1 MRLRREDN
9 NNPWMA
15 YTDLGVAL
23 VSLFILAFVAMA
35 TLKEQKA
42 EDLTRTEEEV
52 LSCQEEMRKIASERN
67 ALLSKSLHT
76 SIEAGLIALEDG
88 KIQIQASFLF
98 PINGADLT
106 PEGVRVIQGIS
117 KGLLDVI
124 GESDVI
130 MVSGFTD
137 DTPVKS
143 ATYTNWNL
151 STERAVNVVKTL
163 IKQGF
168 PADRLFAAGFGEY
181 QPKYPNDSEEHR
193 RLNRRVEIGVT
204 PLQKMDDSVP
214 AKNDASKK
222 DGSAKK
228 NVSAKKGK

>member
-1 MRLRREDN
+1 MRLRREEN

-117 KGLLDVI
+117 KGLLDVLS
-124 GESDVI
+124 ESDVI

-204 PLQKMDDSVP
+204 PLQKMERDE
-214 AKNDASKK
+214 KK
-222 DGSAKK
+222 AD
-228 NVSAKKGK
+228 

>member
-1 MRLRREDN
+1 MRRNRDEN
-9 NNPWMA
+9 SNPWMA

-52 LSCQEEMRKIASERN
+52 LSCQEEMRKIAAERN
-67 ALLSKSLHT
+67 ALLSKSLQT

-98 PINGADLT
+98 PINGANLT
-106 PEGVRVIQGIS
+106 PEGERVIQGIS
-117 KGLLDVI
+117 KGLL
-124 GESDVI
+124 EAMSPEDVI

-137 DTPVKS
+137 DIPFSGSTS
-143 ATYTNWNL
+143 YTNWNL

-163 IKQGF
+163 IAQGF
-168 PADRLFAAGFGEY
+168 PPDRLFAAGFGEHM
-181 QPKYPNDSEEHR
+181 PKYPNDSEEHR

-204 PLQKMDDSVP
+204 PLQKMTQE
-214 AKNDASKK
+214 
-222 DGSAKK
+222 
-228 NVSAKKGK
+228 

>member
-1 MRLRREDN
+1 MRFRREEN

-67 ALLSKSLHT
+67 ALLSQSLKS
-76 SIEAGLIALEDG
+76 SIEKGLIALEDG

-98 PINGADLT
+98 PINGANLT
-106 PEGVRVIQGIS
+106 KEGEGVIRGIS
-117 KGLLDVI
+117 KGLL
-124 GESDVI
+124 ESLDSTDVI

-137 DTPVKS
+137 DIPFSGSTS
-143 ATYTNWNL
+143 YTNSNL
-151 STERAVNVVKTL
+151 SAERAVNVVKML
-163 IKQGF
+163 VKMGF
-168 PADRLFAAGFGEY
+168 PPDRLFAAGFGEHR
-181 QPKYPNDSEEHR
+181 PKYPNDSEEHR

-204 PLQKMDDSVP
+204 PLQSNNGKGSEP
-214 AKNDASKK
+214 ADKTVKVE
-222 DGSAKK
+222 GTR
-228 NVSAKKGK
+228 

>member
-1 MRLRREDN
+1 MRLRRDEN
-9 NNPWMA
+9 TNPWMA
-15 YTDLGVAL
+15 YTDLGIAL

-67 ALLSKSLHT
+67 ALLAKSLQT
-76 SIEAGLIALEDG
+76 SIEAGLIALDDG

-98 PINGADLT
+98 PTSGANLT
-106 PEGVRVIQGIS
+106 DEGVSVIKGIS
-117 KGLLDVI
+117 KGLLDALDT
-124 GESDVI
+124 GDVV

-143 ATYTNWNL
+143 KTYTNWNL

-163 IKQGF
+163 IAQGF
-168 PADRLFAAGFGEY
+168 PPDRLFAAGFGEHM
-181 QPKYPNDSEEHR
+181 PKYPNDSEEHR

-204 PLQKMDDSVP
+204 PLQKSTQE
-214 AKNDASKK
+214 
-222 DGSAKK
+222 
-228 NVSAKKGK
+228 

>member
-1 MRLRREDN
+1 MRFRREEN

-67 ALLSKSLHT
+67 ALLSKSLKS
-76 SIEAGLIALEDG
+76 SIEKGLIALEDG

-106 PEGVRVIQGIS
+106 AEGVRVIEGIS
-117 KGLLDVI
+117 KGLLDVL

-143 ATYTNWNL
+143 STYTNWNL

-163 IKQGF
+163 IAQGF
-168 PADRLFAAGFGEY
+168 PPDRLFAAGFGEF
-181 QPKYPNDSEEHR
+181 QPKYPNDSDEHR

-204 PLQKMDDSVP
+204 PLQKSSYEERKV
-214 AKNDASKK
+214 K
-222 DGSAKK
+222 
-228 NVSAKKGK
+228 

>member
-1 MRLRREDN
+1 MSRNREEN
-9 NNPWMA
+9 SNPWMA

-52 LSCQEEMRKIASERN
+52 LTCQEEMRKIAAERN
-67 ALLSKSLHT
+67 ALLSKSLQT

-98 PINGADLT
+98 PTNGANLT
-106 PEGVRVIQGIS
+106 QEGIGVIKGIS
-117 KGLLDVI
+117 KGLLDALDT
-124 GESDVI
+124 GDVI

-137 DTPVKS
+137 DIPFSGST
-143 ATYTNWNL
+143 TYTNWNL

-163 IKQGF
+163 IKEGF
-168 PADRLFAAGFGEY
+168 PSDRLFAAGFGEF
-181 QPKYPNDSEEHR
+181 QPKYPNDTEEHR

-204 PLQKMDDSVP
+204 PLRL
-214 AKNDASKK
+214 
-222 DGSAKK
+222 GSTR
-228 NVSAKKGK
+228 

>member
-1 MRLRREDN
+1 MRRVKDEN

-52 LSCQEEMRKIASERN
+52 LTCQEQMRKIAAERN
-67 ALLSKSLHT
+67 ALLSKSLQT
-76 SIEAGLIALEDG
+76 SIDAGLIALEDG

-98 PINGADLT
+98 PLNGANLT
-106 PEGVRVIQGIS
+106 QEGFRVIEGIS
-117 KGLLDVI
+117 KGLLDALDT
-124 GESDVI
+124 SDVI

-143 ATYTNWNL
+143 STYTNWHL
-151 STERAVNVVKTL
+151 SSERAVNVVRAL
-163 IKQGF
+163 VAQGF
-168 PADRLFAAGFGEY
+168 PPDRIFAAGFAEH

-204 PLQKMDDSVP
+204 PLQKVDSP
-214 AKNDASKK
+214 KIAKVGA
-222 DGSAKK
+222 AK
-228 NVSAKKGK
+228 

>member
-1 MRLRREDN
+1 MRFRKDEN

-15 YTDLGVAL
+15 YTDLGIAL

-52 LSCQEEMRKIASERN
+52 LSCQEEMRKIAAERN
-67 ALLSKSLHT
+67 ALLSKSLQT
-76 SIEAGLIALEDG
+76 SIEAGLIALEGG

-98 PINGADLT
+98 PLNGADLT
-106 PEGVRVIQGIS
+106 PEGVGVIRGIS
-117 KGLLDVI
+117 KGLLEALDTT
-124 GESDVI
+124 DVI

-143 ATYTNWNL
+143 KTYTNWNL

-163 IKQGF
+163 IKEGF
-168 PADRLFAAGFGEY
+168 PPERLFAAGFGEH

-204 PLQKMDDSVP
+204 PLQMME
-214 AKNDASKK
+214 KK
-222 DGSAKK
+222 
-228 NVSAKKGK
+228 

>member
-1 MRLRREDN
+1 MRFKRDEN
-9 NNPWMA
+9 SNPWMA

-52 LSCQEEMRKIASERN
+52 LSCQEEMRKIAAERN
-67 ALLSKSLHT
+67 ALLSKSLQT
-76 SIEAGLIALEDG
+76 SIEAGLIALEGG
-88 KIQIQASFLF
+88 KIQIQAQFLF

-106 PEGVRVIQGIS
+106 QEGVGVIKGIS
-117 KGLLDVI
+117 KGLLEAMD
-124 GESDVI
+124 STDVI

-137 DTPVKS
+137 DTPIKS
-143 ATYTNWNL
+143 TTYTNWNL

-163 IKQGF
+163 IKEGF
-168 PADRLFAAGFGEY
+168 PPERLFAAGFGEY

-204 PLQKMDDSVP
+204 PLQMMEKT
-214 AKNDASKK
+214 N
-222 DGSAKK
+222 
-228 NVSAKKGK
+228 

>member
-1 MRLRREDN
+1 
-9 NNPWMA
+9 
-15 YTDLGVAL
+15 
-23 VSLFILAFVAMA
+23 MA

-52 LSCQEEMRKIASERN
+52 LSCQEEMRKIAAERN
-67 ALLSKSLHT
+67 ALLSKSLQT

-106 PEGVRVIQGIS
+106 KEGEGVIRGIS
-117 KGLLDVI
+117 KGLLEALD
-124 GESDVI
+124 STDVI

-143 ATYTNWNL
+143 KTYTNWNL

-163 IKQGF
+163 IAQGF
-168 PADRLFAAGFGEY
+168 PPDRLFAAGFGEHM
-181 QPKYPNDSEEHR
+181 PKYPNDSEEHR

-204 PLQKMDDSVP
+204 PLQKVE
-214 AKNDASKK
+214 KQ
-222 DGSAKK
+222 
-228 NVSAKKGK
+228 

>member
-1 MRLRREDN
+1 MRFRKDEN

-15 YTDLGVAL
+15 YTDLGIAL

-52 LSCQEEMRKIASERN
+52 LSCQEEMRKIAAERN
-67 ALLSKSLHT
+67 ALLSKSLQT

-106 PEGVRVIQGIS
+106 NEGVGVIKGIS
-117 KGLLDVI
+117 KGLLEALD
-124 GESDVI
+124 STDVI

-143 ATYTNWNL
+143 KTYTNWNL

-163 IKQGF
+163 IKEGF
-168 PADRLFAAGFGEY
+168 PPERLFAAGFGEH

-204 PLQKMDDSVP
+204 PLQMME
-214 AKNDASKK
+214 KK
-222 DGSAKK
+222 
-228 NVSAKKGK
+228 

>member
-1 MRLRREDN
+1 MRFRKDEN

-15 YTDLGVAL
+15 YTDLGIAL

-52 LSCQEEMRKIASERN
+52 LSCQEEMRKIAAERN
-67 ALLSKSLHT
+67 ALLSKSLQT

-106 PEGVRVIQGIS
+106 PEGVGVIRGIS
-117 KGLLDVI
+117 KGLLEALD
-124 GESDVI
+124 STDVI

-143 ATYTNWNL
+143 KTYTNWNL

-163 IKQGF
+163 IKEGF
-168 PADRLFAAGFGEY
+168 PPERLFAAGFGEH

-204 PLQKMDDSVP
+204 PLQMKD
-214 AKNDASKK
+214 KK
-222 DGSAKK
+222 
-228 NVSAKKGK
+228 

>member
-1 MRLRREDN
+1 MRFKRDEN
-9 NNPWMA
+9 SNPWMA

-52 LSCQEEMRKIASERN
+52 LSCQEEMRKIAAERN
-67 ALLSKSLHT
+67 ALLSKSLQT
-76 SIEAGLIALEDG
+76 SIEAGLIALEGG
-88 KIQIQASFLF
+88 KIQIQAQFLF

-106 PEGVRVIQGIS
+106 QEGVGVIRGIS
-117 KGLLDVI
+117 KGLLEAMD
-124 GESDVI
+124 STDVI

-137 DTPVKS
+137 DTPIKS
-143 ATYTNWNL
+143 TTYTNWNL

-163 IKQGF
+163 IKEGF
-168 PADRLFAAGFGEY
+168 PPERLFAAGFGEH

-204 PLQKMDDSVP
+204 PLQMMEKT
-214 AKNDASKK
+214 N
-222 DGSAKK
+222 
-228 NVSAKKGK
+228 

>member
-1 MRLRREDN
+1 MRLRREEGS
-9 NNPWMA
+9 NPWMA
-15 YTDLGVAL
+15 YTDLGIAL

-52 LSCQEEMRKIASERN
+52 LSCQVLA
-67 ALLSKSLHT
+67 KSLQT

-98 PINGADLT
+98 PTNGANLT
-106 PEGVRVIQGIS
+106 QEGIGVIKGIS
-117 KGLLDVI
+117 KGLLDALDT
-124 GESDVI
+124 GDVI

-137 DTPVKS
+137 DIPFSGST
-143 ATYTNWNL
+143 TYTNWNL

-163 IKQGF
+163 IKEGF
-168 PADRLFAAGFGEY
+168 PSDRLFAAGFGEF
-181 QPKYPNDSEEHR
+181 QPKYPNDTEEHR

-204 PLQKMDDSVP
+204 PLRL
-214 AKNDASKK
+214 
-222 DGSAKK
+222 GSTR
-228 NVSAKKGK
+228 